1 MGPSGACGLG
11 VSAAV
16 VVADHGGDQRE
27 ERGGEGR
34 PVLEGRPDHQ
44 PPHRADGDDADEG
57 AGQHV
62 SDRALDV
69 LPLARERWLPADVAG
84 RVRLRRRETRT
95 MEIGRASC
103 RERV

>member
-1 MGPSGACGLG
+1 M
-11 VSAAV
+11 
-16 VVADHGGDQRE
+16 VADHGGDQRE

-57 AGQHV
+57 ASQHV

-69 LPLARERWLPADVAG
+69 IPLARERWLPADVAG
-84 RVRLRRRETRT
+84 RVRLRRRETSLVCIIVIVRPYQC
-95 MEIGRASC
+95 GHDSSSLLDSGP
-103 RERV
+103 